1 MTYLGCNIPHP
12 RSAQYWSDAVQT
24 RIAIVDD
31 VLQQVPPSALSDT
44 TAFDLVD
51 GEMAAIRCALRKI
64 GTRRNAL
71 TPTCRIP
78 TEILGEI
85 FLFYQQVSA
94 GPYILEC
101 PGPGGDS
108 SLERRHTLKNTSLR
122 WVPAVAHV
130 CRHWRAVALGHPR
143 LWSCITLR
151 LGREWASRMLALSMS
166 SPITVTLTDPDP
178 CEASIPLDPWA
189 AATLPP
195 FPSLAPRRPQLDP
208 IDVLSQHL
216 FHIQD
221 LDLNAC
227 SCTILPWVRLLE
239 TAAPLLEAFC
249 LRVDVHRP
257 GTRHNVVVPL
267 PPNFLATH
275 PRLRRLNVNGAIL
288 SSWATPPGGLP
299 LSSLTHLSI
308 LAPDPRKI
316 VERAELVVPTHSEF
330 LDCLSQMPAL
340 ESLVL
345 SHCLPPFATAYSTR
359 TVPLPQ
365 LRFLNFHD
373 RVDRCRQALDA
384 LNISPKATIKISC
397 WSVCPPSEH
406 DCLRILPSLS
416 AHLCREDPN
425 TATGPTS
432 NSSSS
437 NGPHALSLSS
447 SSIDSRTEFIL
458 SAWRT
463 FTPPT
468 LAEDREQ
475 YFGPKIVPDVRLEC
489 EWDSIDDP
497 EVERRALRRACAGVP
512 LDELR
517 ALSIRAEAAVWDA
530 HDWYD
535 TFVGSV
541 EITHVAGLE
550 TPGESVLDAL
560 KLPFD
565 TDTGRGSDTSG
576 GSGNG
581 NGNGS
586 GGEGGGQRDGGDPSP
601 LPQSPPLPSSS
612 SSPSPPPPPPLPP
625 PQQQPQQQQQQ
636 SPLFPEL
643 VSLTLA
649 GVNFVRANKAAW
661 LTFSSAMTKRQASP
675 ACVTILDRIE
685 FRGCTVA
692 EWMVDGLNEYT
703 AVVVWDS
710 VSDPDN
716 WMHVPRDVEGA
727 PDEDDDEGEDDED
740 EDADADADADDA
752 DADADGEGEGEGEGG

>member
-1 MTYLGCNIPHP
+1 
-12 RSAQYWSDAVQT
+12 
-24 RIAIVDD
+24 
-31 VLQQVPPSALSDT
+31 
-44 TAFDLVD
+44 
-51 GEMAAIRCALRKI
+51 MAAILRALRKI

-85 FLFYQQVSA
+85 FLFYQHLSA
-94 GPYILEC
+94 GPYIPEC
-101 PGPGGDS
+101 SGPAGDAS
-108 SLERRHTLKNTSLR
+108 SERRHTLRNTSLR

-130 CRHWRAVALGHPR
+130 CRHWRAVALDHPR

-151 LGREWASRMLALSMS
+151 LGREWASRMLTLSKS

-189 AATLPP
+189 AATLPH
-195 FPSLAPRRPQLDP
+195 FPSLTPRRPQLDP
-208 IDVLSQHL
+208 VDVLAQHL

-221 LDLNAC
+221 LDLSAC
-227 SCTILPWVRLLE
+227 SCTILPWVRILE
-239 TAAPLLEAFC
+239 TAAPLLEVIC
-249 LRVDVHRP
+249 LRVDAHRP

-267 PPNFLATH
+267 PRNFLATH
-275 PRLRRLNVNGAIL
+275 PRLCRLNVNGAFL

-299 LSSLTHLSI
+299 LSSLTHISI

-316 VERAELVVPTHSEF
+316 VERTELVAPTHDEF

-340 ESLVL
+340 ESLIL

-359 TVPLPQ
+359 TIPLPN
-365 LRFLNFHD
+365 LRSINFHD
-373 RVDRCRQALDA
+373 RVDRCRQAIDA
-384 LNISPKATIKISC
+384 LNIPPNTTIKISC

-425 TATGPTS
+425 RTAGTTTTTR
-432 NSSSS
+432 SSSS
-437 NGPHALSLSS
+437 GPRALSLSS
-447 SSIDSRTEFIL
+447 ASIDGRTEFIL

-468 LAEDREQ
+468 AAEDREQ
-475 YFGPKIVPDVRLEC
+475 YFGPKISPDVRLEC
-489 EWDSIDDP
+489 EWDAIDDP
-497 EVERRALRRACAGVP
+497 EMERRALRRACAGVP

-517 ALSIRAEAAVWDA
+517 ALSIRAEAAVWGA

-535 TFVGSV
+535 MFVGSV

-560 KLPFD
+560 KLPLD
-565 TDTGRGSDTSG
+565 TDVSGSGSDTS
-576 GSGNG
+576 SSG

-586 GGEGGGQRDGGDPSP
+586 GSGGGGAGGGENGGGDPP
-601 LPQSPPLPSSS
+601 LPQSSPL
-612 SSPSPPPPPPLPP
+612 PSPPPPPPPPSPPPSSPSSPSSSSSSP
-625 PQQQPQQQQQQ
+625 PQQQQRLQQQRP
-636 SPLFPEL
+636 PLFPEL
-643 VSLTLA
+643 VSLTLV
-649 GVNFVRANKAAW
+649 GVNFVRASKAAW
-661 LTFSSAMTKRQASP
+661 LTLSSAMTKRQASP

-727 PDEDDDEGEDDED
+727 ADGDEDDDEDDDDDED
-740 EDADADADADDA
+740 GGEVDDDDDADDA
-752 DADADGEGEGEGEGG
+752 DENDAGAEGEGAGEGEGEGE

>member
-1 MTYLGCNIPHP
+1 MSAYISRP
-12 RSAQYWSDAVQT
+12 RSAQYWSDVVQT
-24 RIAIVDD
+24 RIALVDD
-31 VLQQVPPSALSDT
+31 VVQRVLPSALTDT

-51 GEMAAIRCALRKI
+51 GEMAAIRLALRTI

-78 TEILGEI
+78 TEILGQI
-85 FLFYQQVSA
+85 FLFYQQVSP
-94 GPYILEC
+94 GSYILEC
-101 PGPGGDS
+101 SGPSPGGDS
-108 SLERRHTLKNTSLR
+108 SSDRRHTLKNTSLR

-130 CRHWRAVALGHPR
+130 CRHWRAVALDHPR

-151 LGREWASRMLALSMS
+151 LGREWASRMLSLSKS

-195 FPSLAPRRPQLDP
+195 FSSMAPRRTQLDP

-227 SCTILPWVRLLE
+227 SCAILPWVRLLE
-239 TAAPLLEAFC
+239 TAAPLLEVFG
-249 LRVDVHRP
+249 LHVDVHRP
-257 GTRHNVVVPL
+257 GTRHDVAVPL
-267 PPNFLATH
+267 PRNFLATH
-275 PRLRRLNVNGAIL
+275 PRLRRLNVHGAFL
-288 SSWATPPGGLP
+288 SSWATPAEGLP
-299 LSSLTHLSI
+299 LSSLTYLSI
-308 LAPDPRKI
+308 CAPDPRKI
-316 VERAELVVPTHSEF
+316 VERADLVVPTHNEF

-340 ESLVL
+340 DTLLL
-345 SHCLPPFATAYSTR
+345 SHCLPRFATSYSTR
-359 TVPLPQ
+359 TVPLPH
-365 LRFLNFHD
+365 LRSLYFHD

-384 LNISPKATIKISC
+384 LAVPTTTTIKVSC
-397 WSVCPPSEH
+397 WSICPPSEH

-416 AHLCREDPN
+416 AHLCRESSSG
-425 TATGPTS
+425 TSGPT
-432 NSSSS
+432 SSS

-447 SSIDSRTEFIL
+447 ASIDGHTEFTL
-458 SAWRT
+458 SAWRN

-468 LAEDREQ
+468 VTEDREQ
-475 YFGPKIVPDVRLEC
+475 FFGPKTIPDVRLEC
-489 EWDSIDDP
+489 EWDASDDP
-497 EVERRALRRACAGVP
+497 EMERRALRRACAGVP

-560 KLPFD
+560 KLPLDTNASTD
-565 TDTGRGSDTSG
+565 TDTGNSNSNS
-576 GSGNG
+576 GSGC
-581 NGNGS
+581 GS
-586 GGEGGGQRDGGDPSP
+586 GGEDGGAESNRGDPP
-601 LPQSPPLPSSS
+601 QPQSPPPPS
-612 SSPSPPPPPPLPP
+612 PPTPAPPPPPP
-625 PQQQPQQQQQQ
+625 PQQQQQQ
-636 SPLFPEL
+636 QQQPPLFPEL

-649 GVNFVRANKAAW
+649 GVNFVRANKTAW
-661 LTFSSAMTKRQASP
+661 HTLSSAMTKRQASP

-716 WMHVPRDVEGA
+716 WMHVPREVEGG
-727 PDEDDDEGEDDED
+727 GEEDED
-740 EDADADADADDA
+740 ED
-752 DADADGEGEGEGEGG
+752 EGEGEDEDEGEGE